1 MNVPLVALV
10 LAPATSDDRYVMGG
24 VLNWCENSAGASAA
38 ASPHQPRKENLLS
51 TVIDVGGIKVS
62 ALNDGAVHLPPMF
75 YPGLDFGAHPELLQD
90 DGTYHIP
97 VGCFLIQA
105 AGLAVLVDA
114 GLGPSGIPFPGDIAA
129 AAGLTD
135 PPESIAAGGLL
146 PGALAAAG
154 VVPADIGTVF
164 LTHLHADHIGWVA
177 PGGVLFFPHAVVICS
192 VVEWR
197 TPPTNPAPGELEG
210 RIGLAAAQAAGV
222 LRLTDAA
229 TVELA
234 PGVNAHHSP
243 GHTPG
248 HYIVTVSS
256 NGDTAYLLGDV
267 VHHPLQLNDKG
278 ISFLSETQPEHAM
291 RTREELLTALEG
303 RNVSIGMTHFP
314 GLDFQRITTANG
326 RDWTAAG

>member
-1 MNVPLVALV
+1 VTGQD
-10 LAPATSDDRYVMGG
+10 APEG
-24 VLNWCENSAGASAA
+24 
-38 ASPHQPRKENLLS
+38 NLLS

-62 ALNDGAVHLPPMF
+62 ALNDGEVHLPPMY
-75 YPGLDFGAHPELLQD
+75 YPGLDFGAHPELLQA

-97 VGCFLIQA
+97 VGCFLIQTE
-105 AGLAVLVDA
+105 GLTVLVDA
-114 GLGPSGIPFPGDIAA
+114 GLGPSTIPFPGDIAA

-154 VVPADIGTVF
+154 VAPTDITTVF

-177 PGGVLFFPHAVVICS
+177 PGGVLFFPNAVVICGA
-192 VVEWR
+192 VEWQ
-197 TPPTNPAPGELEG
+197 TPPIAPAPGELEG
-210 RIGLAAAQAAGV
+210 RMGLAVAKAAGV
-222 LRLTDAA
+222 LHLVDAA
-229 TVELA
+229 TVQLA
-234 PGVNAHHSP
+234 PGVSAHHSP

-248 HYIVTVSS
+248 HYVVSVSS
-256 NGDTAYLLGDV
+256 NGENAYLLGDA

-278 ISFLSETQPEHAM
+278 ISFLSETEPERAL
-291 RTREELLTALEG
+291 RAREELLTALQG

-326 RDWTAAG
+326 REWTTAR

>member
-1 MNVPLVALV
+1 
-10 LAPATSDDRYVMGG
+10 
-24 VLNWCENSAGASAA
+24 
-38 ASPHQPRKENLLS
+38 LS

-62 ALNDGAVHLPPMF
+62 ALNDGEVHLPPM
-75 YPGLDFGAHPELLQD
+75 YDPGLDFGAHPELLAV

-97 VGCFLIQA
+97 VGCFLIEA
-105 AGLAVLVDA
+105 AGRTVLVDA
-114 GLGPSGIPFPGDIAA
+114 GLGPSSIPFPGDIAA

-154 VVPADIGTVF
+154 VAPADITTVF

-177 PGGVLFFPHAVVICS
+177 PHGVLFFPNAVVICS
-192 VVEWR
+192 AVEWQ
-197 TPPTNPAPGELEG
+197 TPPVAPAPGELEG
-210 RIGLAAAQAAGV
+210 RRGLAAAEAAGV
-222 LRLTDAA
+222 LRVIDAA

-234 PGVNAHHSP
+234 PGVSAHHSP

-248 HYIVTVSS
+248 HYVVRVSS
-256 NGDTAYLLGDV
+256 RGQTAYLLGDV

-278 ISFLSETQPEHAM
+278 ISFLSETDPEHAL
-291 RTREELLTALEG
+291 RTRAELLTALQE
-303 RNVSIGMTHFP
+303 RNAAVGMTHFP

-326 RDWTAAG
+326 REWTSARASSRE